1 VAQWDY
7 RHAALAV
14 RLSHQRFERQ
24 GTHKRVDDS
33 AARLHLHFDE
43 SLERP
48 RMSLPSKRIPRIDAL
63 DVARGVALLAMASYH
78 FTWDLEFFGYAE
90 PGMTAQGAWK
100 LYARAIASTFLMLAG
115 ASLVLAHADGIR
127 WPSFWR
133 RFVMV
138 AGAAAA
144 ISIATY
150 LAVPNGFIFFGIL
163 HEIALGSLFGL
174 AFLRLPPLLTL
185 IVALLVIAGPSFLRA
200 PIFDHPL
207 LWWLGLAPVNPRSN
221 DYVPMFPWF
230 GVVLVGIALA
240 KSLLQAGLVWRLAS
254 LRLGDWARPFR
265 FAGRHSLAVYLLHQ
279 PVLIGC
285 VWLFAQIWPPQ
296 VESQQARFIQSC
308 EARCTETQGADLCQ
322 RYCGCMLDRIESAN
336 LLQPMFSDT
345 VTEELNSRL
354 GDLAVSCSGEIE
366 GSSTP

>member
-1 VAQWDY
+1 
-7 RHAALAV
+7 
-14 RLSHQRFERQ
+14 
-24 GTHKRVDDS
+24 
-33 AARLHLHFDE
+33 
-43 SLERP
+43 
-48 RMSLPSKRIPRIDAL
+48 MSLPSKRIPRIDAL

-115 ASLVLAHADGIR
+115 ASLVLAHANGIR
-127 WPSFWR
+127 WPNFWR

-185 IVALLVIAGPSFLRA
+185 IVALLVIAAPSFLRSA
-200 PIFDHPL
+200 VFDHPL
-207 LWWLGLAPVNPRSN
+207 LWWLGLAPINPRSN
-221 DYVPMFPWF
+221 DYVPVFPWF
-230 GVVLVGIALA
+230 GIVLVGIALA
-240 KSLLQAGLVWRLAS
+240 RSLLDAGLLARLAL
-254 LRLGDWARPFR
+254 LRPGNWATPFR
-265 FAGRHSLAVYLLHQ
+265 FAGRHSLAVYLIHQ

-285 VWLFAQIWPPQ
+285 VWLFAQIWPAQ
-296 VESQQARFIQSC
+296 VETVQARFTQSC
-308 EARCTETQGADLCQ
+308 EARCVETQSAVLC
-322 RYCGCMLDRIESAN
+322 RHYCACMLDRIESAN
-336 LLQPMFSDT
+336 LLQPMFSGAAS
-345 VTEELNSRL
+345 EELNSRL
-354 GDLAVSCSGEIE
+354 GDLALSCSGEIE
-366 GSSTP
+366 EGSTP